1 MRYLASLMLAV
12 CWALWFG
19 GIIMLLIGVM
29 AVFKEFP
36 PEQRTTA
43 SKATAAM
50 FRAYGFYELAVASG
64 ALIAAVVLRLI
75 QPAKLRTAIFVLLAL
90 AALLAAVTTGI
101 VTPNMEKLRMAG
113 EGTTDA
119 FRSLHGQAMMLFSS
133 RTLLLLVA
141 GVLLPLAIQREPR
154 DASNSASS

>member
-1 MRYLASLMLAV
+1 MLTL

-36 PEQRTTA
+36 LEQRTTA
-43 SKATAAM
+43 GKATAAM

-64 ALIAAVVLRLI
+64 ALIAAVALRLMR
-75 QPAKLRTAIFVLLAL
+75 PAKLRTALF
-90 AALLAAVTTGI
+90 ALLAISALLAVVTTGV
-101 VTPNMEKLRMAG
+101 VTPNMETLRMAG

-119 FRSLHGQAMMLFSS
+119 FRKLHGQAMMLFSG
-133 RTLLLLVA
+133 RTVLLLIA
-141 GVLLPLAIQREPR
+141 GALLPWAVQTDGR
-154 DASNSASS
+154 DSRNSASS